1 MRYVCISQ
9 NHYLLKTFLPIPGG
23 DLTFLA
29 FHISHV
35 SPGSIY
41 LHQQLL
47 SPLKQHSVLPE
58 ISSPIGGH
66 DYLQKM
72 PRIIFLKETQTSFV
86 KFKVKELKIINF
98 QDIVFKFIVYFK
110 NC

>member
-1 MRYVCISQ
+1 MNDIRVYLAEPLLPQDISPD
-9 NHYLLKTFLPIPGG
+9 TWWDI
-23 DLTFLA
+23 TFLA

-72 PRIIFLKETQTSFV
+72 PK
-86 KFKVKELKIINF
+86 
-98 QDIVFKFIVYFK
+98 
-110 NC
+110 C